1 MVLSVRIRPILSFY
15 LFAVGILML
24 TLAAQ
29 SVMTLHGFGDQL
41 ARNEFHQWLSAK
53 KLPLNAL
60 SLAWFA
66 LVHHDV
72 YLLLFLVGGA
82 SPSIAAIIVAFLGW
96 GKQGLTL
103 LCQRL
108 KPWGRGIAP
117 REALKVYVV
126 LGAVLVAVT
135 LVLSSRYLVWE
146 SRNFPEA
153 APLLGLVYAL
163 SIPLLDLGGTLEE
176 LGWRGFALP
185 HLEKRMPTPLA
196 ATIVLGTLWAAW
208 HIPFWIPTLGTLRDP
223 GDWIERMAAFFLDTI
238 ALAILITY
246 LFHRTGG
253 SIVPAIVLHGTAN
266 LWLHSEWLRFPQW
279 AFVLQYVSFSQLM
292 IICGAVFII
301 VKKGSQLGRIDSC

>member
-29 SVMTLHGFGDQL
+29 SLMTLHGSGAQPAWSGFY
-41 ARNEFHQWLSAK
+41 QWLSAK

-66 LVHHDV
+66 LVHRNL

-96 GKQGLTL
+96 GKQGLIL

-117 REALKVYVV
+117 REAVKVYVI
-126 LGAVLVAVT
+126 LGAVLVPVT
-135 LVLSSRYLVWE
+135 AALSSAYLVRA

-153 APLLGLVYAL
+153 APLVGLVYAL

-185 HLEKRMPTPLA
+185 HLEKRMPSPLA
-196 ATIVLGTLWAAW
+196 ATLVLGTLWAAW
-208 HIPFWIPTLGTLRDP
+208 HIPFWIPSMGTLRD
-223 GDWIERMAAFFLDTI
+223 WVEQMIAFFLGII
-238 ALAILITY
+238 ALAILMTY

-253 SIVPAIVLHGTAN
+253 SIVPAIVLHGTAS
-266 LWLHSEWLRFPQW
+266 LWTHNEWSPFPQG
-279 AFVLQYVSFSQLM
+279 AFVLQYLGFSRPM
-292 IICGAVFII
+292 IICAAVFII
-301 VKKGSQLGRIDSC
+301 VKKGPQLGRIDSC

>member
-1 MVLSVRIRPILSFY
+1 MVLSIRIRPILSFY
-15 LFAVGILML
+15 LFAVGILMV

-29 SVMTLHGFGDQL
+29 SLMTLHWSGAQL
-41 ARNEFHQWLSAK
+41 ARSEFYEWLSAK

-60 SLAWFA
+60 SLVWFA

-72 YLLLFLVGGA
+72 YPLLFLLGGA

-96 GKQGLTL
+96 GKQGLIL

-108 KPWGRGIAP
+108 KPWGRSIAP

-126 LGAVLVAVT
+126 LGGVLVPVT
-135 LVLSSRYLVWE
+135 LVLSSAYLVRA
-146 SRNFPEA
+146 SRYFPEA
-153 APLLGLVYAL
+153 GPLVRLVYAL

-185 HLEKRMPTPLA
+185 HLEKRMPSPLA

-223 GDWIERMAAFFLDTI
+223 RDWIEPMAAFFLGTI

-246 LFHRTGG
+246 LFHLTGG

-266 LWLHSEWLRFPQW
+266 LWIHNEWLRFPG
-279 AFVLQYVSFSQLM
+279 AFVLQYLGFSQLM
-292 IICGAVFII
+292 IICAAVFII
-301 VKKGSQLGRIDSC
+301 VKKGSQLGRIDSR